1 MKNKHI
7 ILQPG
12 RGEVAEKNNW
22 TTPTK
27 NKPSTWYMKLF
38 ARVPFYF

>member
-27 NKPSTWYMKLF
+27 KKQAPGT
-38 ARVPFYF
+38 